1 MSLSFSSSVS
11 GTPAAF
17 AMLNVSAHNT
27 ANLITDVFKKQLV
40 NLNED
45 SNGGVIAD
53 ISESTEAGPLYK
65 NSNGDIV
72 EASNVDYF
80 E

>member
-1 MSLSFSSSVS
+1 M
-11 GTPAAF
+11 
-17 AMLNVSAHNT
+17 
-27 ANLITDVFKKQLV
+27 
-40 NLNED
+40 NED

-53 ISESTEAGPLYK
+53 ISESTEAGPLFK

-80 E
+80 EEFAEQIMAKHLLSANIAAIKLTAEAQKSLIGIIV